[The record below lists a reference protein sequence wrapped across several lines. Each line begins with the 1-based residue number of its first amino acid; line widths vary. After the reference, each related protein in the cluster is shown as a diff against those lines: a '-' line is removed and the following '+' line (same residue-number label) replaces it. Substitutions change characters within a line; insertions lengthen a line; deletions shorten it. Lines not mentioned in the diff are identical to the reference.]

1 MVPTAIPALAPVE
14 SSEEEEEDED
24 EESLAPVD
32 VAVGELPAVVVELP
46 ESNSEAVTLKH
57 GTERSKSA
65 SSTNV
70 CIDTR

>member
-1 MVPTAIPALAPVE
+1 MPTAIPALAPVE
-14 SSEEEEEDED
+14 IPEEEEEDEEE
-24 EESLAPVD
+24 EESLWLVE
-32 VAVGELPAVVVELP
+32 VALGELPDVVELP

-70 CIDTR
+70 CIMAR